1 MDEEMNENS
10 KYSSSRRKSALARR
24 RPASFPSRKSSA
36 WLAAESRADNTKD
49 KNVAEDRDFTKF
61 LAFHEVPPKPRR
73 MRMGVFLIRAQS
85 APLEP
90 HLVQSRPIAR

>member
-1 MDEEMNENS
+1 MDEETNEDS

-24 RPASFPSRKSSA
+24 RPASFPSRKSRA
-36 WLAAESRADNTKD
+36 WLAAESRADSTKD